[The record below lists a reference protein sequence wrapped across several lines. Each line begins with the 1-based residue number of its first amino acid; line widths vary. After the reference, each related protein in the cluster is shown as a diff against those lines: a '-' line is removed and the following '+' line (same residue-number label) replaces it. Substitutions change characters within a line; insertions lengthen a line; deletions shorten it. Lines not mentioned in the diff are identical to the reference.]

1 MKILLTNDDG
11 YKAENINYL
20 YQELIKNHEVWM
32 IAPKNN
38 CSGMSAA
45 ISFLKETEIEKIDD
59 RIYSVDGT
67 PADCAYFGLLGM
79 VDFEF
84 DIVISGINHRANI
97 GNNVLY
103 SGTVGAAIGGRKL
116 KYPPIALSVA
126 SYDCKDK
133 GYIAKKSAEI
143 IHFIIDSSKGYEGKV
158 FNVNLPDICEND
170 YKGIKITTLAT
181 NGIPNKPLA
190 VKSSDVITKYRYNL
204 SGEPIQEDHLTDAKA
219 VEEGYVSISILDY
232 DLVNNNLS
240 ESFKKFL

>member
-11 YKAENINYL
+11 YLASNIQHL
-20 YQELIKNHEVWM
+20 FKRLSKEHDVWM

-84 DIVISGINHRANI
+84 DIVISGINHGVNI